1 MIKTILFD
9 MGGVV
14 ITLAQPQA
22 IERFKALGL
31 KDAEQRLD
39 AYTQQ
44 GIFGDLESGKIT
56 DEVFR
61 RELSVLVGR
70 ELTWQ
75 ECLYA
80 WKGYCGDVPKRNL
93 RKMKELRER
102 GYRVVLLSNTNPFM
116 MSWVM
121 SNEFD
126 GEGHS
131 LAYYLDAAYESY
143 KCGAMK
149 PDAKFFNA
157 VIEGERLIPSETL
170 FIDDGPRN
178 IEAAKALGIQTLLV
192 ENGEDWTDR
201 LEDLLSS
208 SNSRIKKLK
217 Y

>member
-1 MIKTILFD
+1 

-44 GIFGDLESGKIT
+44 GIFGDLEAGRIT
-56 DEVFR
+56 DEDFR

-75 ECLYA
+75 ECFHA

-102 GYRVVLLSNTNPFM
+102 GYRVVLLSNTNPYM

-157 VIEGERLIPSETL
+157 VMEGERLIPSETL
-170 FIDDGPRN
+170 FLDDGPRN

-192 ENGEDWTDR
+192 ENGEDWTER
-201 LEDLLSS
+201 LEDLLAS
-208 SNSRIKKLK
+208 SN
-217 Y
+217 

>member
-1 MIKTILFD
+1 

-44 GIFGDLESGKIT
+44 GIFGDLEAGRIT
-56 DEVFR
+56 DEDFR
-61 RELSVLVGR
+61 RELSILVGR

-75 ECLYA
+75 ECCHA

-102 GYRVVLLSNTNPFM
+102 GYRVVLLSNTNPYM

-157 VIEGERLIPSETL
+157 VMEGERLIPSETL
-170 FIDDGPRN
+170 FLDDGPRN

-192 ENGEDWTDR
+192 ENGEDWTER
-201 LEDLLSS
+201 LEDLLAS
-208 SNSRIKKLK
+208 SN
-217 Y
+217 

>member
-75 ECLYA
+75 ECLNA

-157 VIEGERLIPSETL
+157 VIEGERLSPSETL

-192 ENGEDWTDR
+192 KNGEDWTGK
-201 LEDLLSS
+201 LEDILSS
-208 SNSRIKKLK
+208 IDK
-217 Y
+217 

>member
-44 GIFGDLESGKIT
+44 GIFGDLEAGRIT
-56 DEVFR
+56 DEDFR

-75 ECLYA
+75 ECCEA

-102 GYRVVLLSNTNPFM
+102 GYRVVLLSNTNPYM

-157 VIEGERLIPSETL
+157 VMEGERLIPSETL

-192 ENGEDWTDR
+192 ENGEDWTER

-208 SNSRIKKLK
+208 SN
-217 Y
+217 

>member
-56 DEVFR
+56 DEDFR

-75 ECLYA
+75 ECLNA

-149 PDAKFFNA
+149 PDARFFNA
-157 VIEGERLIPSETL
+157 VIEGEKLIRSESL

-178 IEAAKALGIQTLLV
+178 LEAARARGIHTLLV
-192 ENGEDWTDR
+192 NNGEDWTGK
-201 LEDLLSS
+201 LEDILSS
-208 SNSRIKKLK
+208 IDKE
-217 Y
+217 

>member
-75 ECLYA
+75 ECCEA

-157 VIEGERLIPSETL
+157 VIKTLHIFTGSFHIIFLRERIFPVHFFHTAE
-170 FIDDGPRN
+170 N
-178 IEAAKALGIQTLLV
+178 ICKY
-192 ENGEDWTDR
+192 R
-201 LEDLLSS
+201 LMPFLS
-208 SNSRIKKLK
+208 
-217 Y
+217 

>member
-56 DEVFR
+56 DEDFR

-75 ECLYA
+75 ECLNA

-208 SNSRIKKLK
+208 SN
-217 Y
+217 

>member
-56 DEVFR
+56 DEDFR

-75 ECLYA
+75 ECLNA

-192 ENGEDWTDR
+192 KNGEDWTGK
-201 LEDLLSS
+201 LEDILSS
-208 SNSRIKKLK
+208 IDKEFNFRK
-217 Y
+217 

>member
-56 DEVFR
+56 DEDFR

-75 ECLYA
+75 ECLNA

-192 ENGEDWTDR
+192 KNGEDWTGK
-201 LEDLLSS
+201 LEDILSS
-208 SNSRIKKLK
+208 IDKE
-217 Y
+217 

>member
-1 MIKTILFD
+1 

-44 GIFGDLESGKIT
+44 GIFGDLEAGRIT
-56 DEVFR
+56 DEDFR
-61 RELSVLVGR
+61 RELSILVGR

-75 ECLYA
+75 ECCHA

-102 GYRVVLLSNTNPFM
+102 GYRVVLLSNTNPYM

-157 VIEGERLIPSETL
+157 VMEGERLIPSETL

-192 ENGEDWTDR
+192 ENGEDWTER

-208 SNSRIKKLK
+208 SN
-217 Y
+217 

>member
-1 MIKTILFD
+1 

-44 GIFGDLESGKIT
+44 GIFGDLEAGRIT
-56 DEVFR
+56 DEDFR

-75 ECLYA
+75 ECCHA

-102 GYRVVLLSNTNPFM
+102 GYRVVLLSNTNPYM

-157 VIEGERLIPSETL
+157 VMEGERLIPSETL

-178 IEAAKALGIQTLLV
+178 IEAAKTLGIQTLLV
-192 ENGEDWTDR
+192 ENGEDWTER
-201 LEDLLSS
+201 LEDLLAS
-208 SNSRIKKLK
+208 SN
-217 Y
+217 

>member
-56 DEVFR
+56 DEDFR

-102 GYRVVLLSNTNPFM
+102 GYRVVLLSNTNPYM

-157 VIEGERLIPSETL
+157 VMEGERLIPSETL

-178 IEAAKALGIQTLLV
+178 IDAAKALGIQTLLV
-192 ENGEDWTDR
+192 ENGEDWTER
-201 LEDLLSS
+201 LEDLLAS
-208 SNSRIKKLK
+208 SN
-217 Y
+217 

>member
-56 DEVFR
+56 DEDFR
-61 RELSVLVGR
+61 RELSILVGR

-75 ECLYA
+75 ECCHA

-102 GYRVVLLSNTNPFM
+102 GYRVVLLSNTNPYM

-121 SNEFD
+121 SDEFD

-157 VIEGERLIPSETL
+157 VMEGERLNPSETL
-170 FIDDGPRN
+170 FLDDGPRN

-201 LEDLLSS
+201 IEDLLSS
-208 SNSRIKKLK
+208 SN
-217 Y
+217 

>member
-1 MIKTILFD
+1 

-75 ECLYA
+75 ECLNA

-192 ENGEDWTDR
+192 KNGEDWTGK
-201 LEDLLSS
+201 LEDILSS
-208 SNSRIKKLK
+208 IDKEFNFRK
-217 Y
+217 

>member
-1 MIKTILFD
+1 

-44 GIFGDLESGKIT
+44 GIFGDLEAGRIT
-56 DEVFR
+56 DEDFR

-75 ECLYA
+75 ECCHA

-157 VIEGERLIPSETL
+157 VMEGERLIPSETL

-192 ENGEDWTDR
+192 ENAEDWTGK
-201 LEDLLSS
+201 LEDLLAS
-208 SNSRIKKLK
+208 SN
-217 Y
+217 

>member
-1 MIKTILFD
+1 

-22 IERFKALGL
+22 IERFNALGL

-56 DEVFR
+56 DEDFR

-75 ECLYA
+75 ECCHA

-102 GYRVVLLSNTNPFM
+102 GYRVVLLSNTNPYM

-121 SNEFD
+121 SDEFD

-157 VIEGERLIPSETL
+157 VMEGERLIPSETL
-170 FIDDGPRN
+170 FLDDGPRN

-208 SNSRIKKLK
+208 SN
-217 Y
+217 

>member
-1 MIKTILFD
+1 

-44 GIFGDLESGKIT
+44 GIFGDLEAGRIT
-56 DEVFR
+56 DEDFR

-75 ECLYA
+75 ECCHA

-102 GYRVVLLSNTNPFM
+102 GYRVVLLSNTNPYM

-157 VIEGERLIPSETL
+157 VMEAERLIPSETL

-192 ENGEDWTDR
+192 ENGEDWTER
-201 LEDLLSS
+201 LEDLLAS
-208 SNSRIKKLK
+208 SN
-217 Y
+217 

>member
-22 IERFKALGL
+22 IKRFHALGL
-31 KDAEQRLD
+31 MDAEERLD

-44 GIFGDLESGKIT
+44 GIFGDLESGRIT
-56 DEVFR
+56 DEDFR

-75 ECLYA
+75 ECCEA

-93 RKMKELRER
+93 KKMQELRQR

-121 SNEFD
+121 SDAFD

-149 PDAKFFNA
+149 PDPKFFNA
-157 VIEGERLIPSETL
+157 VIEGEKLIPSETL

-178 IEAAKALGIQTLLV
+178 IEAAKALGIHTLLV
-192 ENGEDWTDR
+192 KNGEDWTGK

-208 SNSRIKKLK
+208 IDKEFNFSK
-217 Y
+217 

>member
-44 GIFGDLESGKIT
+44 GIFGDLEAGCIT
-56 DEVFR
+56 DEDFR

-75 ECLYA
+75 ECCHA

-102 GYRVVLLSNTNPFM
+102 GYRVVLLSNTNPYM

-157 VIEGERLIPSETL
+157 VMEGERLIPSETL

-192 ENGEDWTDR
+192 ENGEDWTER
-201 LEDLLSS
+201 LEDLLAS
-208 SNSRIKKLK
+208 SN
-217 Y
+217 

>member
-1 MIKTILFD
+1 

-44 GIFGDLESGKIT
+44 GIFGDLEAGRIT
-56 DEVFR
+56 DEDFR

-75 ECLYA
+75 ECCHA

-102 GYRVVLLSNTNPFM
+102 GYRVVLLSNTNPYM

-157 VIEGERLIPSETL
+157 VMEGERLIPSETL

-192 ENGEDWTDR
+192 ENGEDWTER

-208 SNSRIKKLK
+208 SN
-217 Y
+217 

>member
-70 ELTWQ
+70 KLTWQ
-75 ECLYA
+75 ECLNA

-192 ENGEDWTDR
+192 KNGEDWTGK
-201 LEDLLSS
+201 LEDMLSS
-208 SNSRIKKLK
+208 IDKE
-217 Y
+217 

>member
-1 MIKTILFD
+1 

-75 ECLYA
+75 ECCHA

-102 GYRVVLLSNTNPFM
+102 GYRVVLLSNTNPYM

-157 VIEGERLIPSETL
+157 VMEGERLIPSETL

-192 ENGEDWTDR
+192 ENAEDWTGK
-201 LEDLLSS
+201 LEDLLAS
-208 SNSRIKKLK
+208 SN
-217 Y
+217 

>member
-56 DEVFR
+56 DEDFR
-61 RELSVLVGR
+61 RELSILVGR

-75 ECLYA
+75 ECCHA

-93 RKMKELRER
+93 RER
-102 GYRVVLLSNTNPFM
+102 GYRVVLGSHPNSFM

-121 SNEFD
+121 SDEFD
-126 GEGHS
+126 GEGDS

-178 IEAAKALGIQTLLV
+178 IEAAKALGIHTLLV
-192 ENGEDWTDR
+192 KNGEDWTGK
-201 LEDLLSS
+201 LEDILSS
-208 SNSRIKKLK
+208 IDKEFNFRK
-217 Y
+217 